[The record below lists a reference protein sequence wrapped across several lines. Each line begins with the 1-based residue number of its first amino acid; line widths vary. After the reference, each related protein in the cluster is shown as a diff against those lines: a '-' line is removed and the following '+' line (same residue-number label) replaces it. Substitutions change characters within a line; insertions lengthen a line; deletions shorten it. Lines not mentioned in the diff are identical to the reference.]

1 MPRRCTIQLART
13 TSQDAAP
20 MSRKFLKRFIPTPE
34 QIRKHP
40 SLRFFQHWL
49 TDSNLWHLNR
59 YSVSAAVFIGLLIA
73 FVPLPI
79 HMLLCTVVAIW
90 WRANLPIALA
100 VIWLS
105 NPLTIPPQFYLAYKI
120 GARILN
126 LPQRQFA
133 FELSLH
139 WLRSEFD
146 LIWQPL
152 LLGCAVCGFAA
163 AFIGAALVRIIWR
176 AQVIA
181 RWRNRQKQR
190 AAH

>member
-1 MPRRCTIQLART
+1 MA
-13 TSQDAAP
+13 
-20 MSRKFLKRFIPTPE
+20 RKFLKRFIPNPE
-34 QIRKHP
+34 QIRRHP

-49 TDSNLWHLNR
+49 ADPNLWHMNR
-59 YSVSAAVFIGLLIA
+59 YSVSAAVFIGLLVA

-79 HMLLCTVVAIW
+79 HMLLCTIIAIW

-100 VIWLS
+100 VIWIS
-105 NPLTIPPQFYLAYKI
+105 NPLTIPPQFYMAYKV
-120 GARILN
+120 GAQLLH
-126 LPQRQFA
+126 LPPQEFA

-139 WLRSEFD
+139 WLNAEIH

-152 LLGCAVCGFAA
+152 LLGCAVCGVVA
-163 AFIGAALVRIIWR
+163 AFTGAALVRVIWR

-181 RWRNRQKQR
+181 RWRARQKQR